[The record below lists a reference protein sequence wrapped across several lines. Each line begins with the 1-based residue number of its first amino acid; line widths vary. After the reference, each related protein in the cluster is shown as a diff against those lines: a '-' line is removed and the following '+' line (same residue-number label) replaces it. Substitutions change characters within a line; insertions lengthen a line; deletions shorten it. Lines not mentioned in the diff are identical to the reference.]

1 MTIYR
6 HVHYSFYYF
15 F

>member
-6 HVHYSFYYF
+6 
-15 F
+15 

>member
-6 HVHYSFYYF
+6 HVH
-15 F
+15 